1 MNKHVVKLFSRLED
15 SHHKLLLELDQIE
28 TKILEL
34 SPVEGKWSVT
44 QIMYHLNSAESNSVL
59 YVSKKRLGAA
69 QLKTTGI
76 EAQLRL
82 IIAWLSFYL
91 PFKYKAPRVL
101 GQMPEY
107 VNYSEI
113 KSSWL
118 ETRKKLSAL
127 LESLPDDELH
137 KPIFRQPFFGRWNIF
152 QMLWFMQIHFNRHR
166 LQMKR
171 SIQKVN
177 RDASIK
183 IDKEFFNSIKQK
195 TL

>member
-1 MNKHVVKLFSRLED
+1 MNKDVVKLFSRLED
-15 SHHKLLLELDQIE
+15 SHHKLLLELDRIE
-28 TKILEL
+28 AKNLEL

-59 YVSKKRLGAA
+59 YVSKKRLGST

-101 GQMPEY
+101 GEMPEY

-113 KSSWL
+113 KSTWL

-127 LESLPDDELH
+127 LELLPEDELR

-152 QMLWFMQIHFNRHR
+152 QMLWFMQIHFNRHQ
-166 LQMKR
+166 LQMRWTIEGMK
-171 SIQKVN
+171 K
-177 RDASIK
+177 
-183 IDKEFFNSIKQK
+183 
-195 TL
+195 